1 VRAALSLVLLLT
13 ACGAQLGDD
22 DGSHSVRPDALQN
35 NRTPD
40 AGSSQPQP
48 DAAPMVT
55 DNACGVAST
64 LGDLGILTT
73 GSFAGSQLQ
82 SGSTTDRVSYVGA
95 PTQATSAQATPDDVY
110 IELWDN
116 YGVFAGGHA
125 KTGTFTIS
133 GVETDLDT
141 CGLCVMILANVS
153 NNTATKTMLATSG
166 SVTIT
171 SVGTAS
177 GQQTKAIINNASFV
191 EVQNVN
197 NDYVPVTSSNCT
209 SPISHAEVRGT
220 L

>member
-1 VRAALSLVLLLT
+1 MRVALGLVVLLT

-22 DGSHSVRPDALQN
+22 DSSHDTRPDALQN
-35 NRTPD
+35 RLPD
-40 AGSSQPQP
+40 AGVSQPHP
-48 DAAPMVT
+48 DAATAVQ

-64 LGDLGILTT
+64 LGELGILTT

-82 SGSTTDRVSYVGA
+82 SGSTTLRIDYVGA
-95 PTQATSAQATPDDVY
+95 PTQATAAQATPDDVY
-110 IELWDN
+110 LELWDN
-116 YGVFAGGHA
+116 YGVFAGGAA

-133 GVETDLDT
+133 GADTDLDT
-141 CGLCVMILANVS
+141 CGLCVMILANVT

-171 SVGTAS
+171 SIGTAA
-177 GQQTKAIINNASFV
+177 GQMTKATITNASFV

-197 NDYVPVTSSNCT
+197 NDYVSVPSSNCT
-209 SPISHAEVRGT
+209 SPISHVELRGT

>member
-1 VRAALSLVLLLT
+1 MRVALSLVVLLA

-22 DGSHSVRPDALQN
+22 DSVHGNTRPDALQN
-35 NRTPD
+35 RALD
-40 AGSSQPQP
+40 AGTQQPQP
-48 DAAPMVT
+48 DAAPT
-55 DNACGVAST
+55 NPDNACGVATT
-64 LGDLGILTT
+64 LGDLGTLTT

-82 SGSTTDRVSYVGA
+82 SGSTTQRIDYVGA
-95 PTQATSAQATPDDVY
+95 PTQATAAQATPDFVY

-116 YGVFAGGHA
+116 YGVFAGGAA

-166 SVTIT
+166 SVTLT
-171 SVGTAS
+171 SIGTAT
-177 GQQTKAIINNASFV
+177 GQMTKATITNASFV

-197 NDYVPVTSSNCT
+197 NDFVSVTGSNCT
-209 SPISHAEVRGT
+209 SPISHAVVSGT